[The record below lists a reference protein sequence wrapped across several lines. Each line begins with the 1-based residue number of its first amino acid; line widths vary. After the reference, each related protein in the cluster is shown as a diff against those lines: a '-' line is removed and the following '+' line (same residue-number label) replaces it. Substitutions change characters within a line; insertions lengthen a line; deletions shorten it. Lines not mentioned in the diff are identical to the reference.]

1 MAKTARKTA
10 KRRRRV
16 EWSKAHL
23 RDLKAHSKAKTAVK
37 KIAKVM
43 KRTEGAL
50 RQKAYA
56 LGLRLGHRR

>member
-1 MAKTARKTA
+1 MAKKARKR
-10 KRRRRV
+10 KPRV
-16 EWSKAHL
+16 EWSKAQLKEL
-23 RDLKAHSKAKTAVK
+23 RAYSKAKIAVK
-37 KIAKVM
+37 KIAKAM